1 MFEIPDE
8 RLPPGFAETVEE
20 PPPDPVEARPAATVI
35 LLRDGADGPETL
47 LMHRHRKS
55 GFVPGAWVFPGGR
68 VDPGDGAPALR
79 ERCRGLPENATP
91 DPSFWM
97 AAIREAFEET
107 GVLLAR
113 TAGAAG
119 DGTAEDGADG
129 SGADGNGAGEWV
141 PDASSEPRV
150 ETVRRALMDDEAV
163 LMDVVERLGVEL
175 DARPLVHAAHWVTPV
190 VEARRYDTHFFVA
203 AVPDGRTARPDP
215 REMVDAVWLT
225 PRAALERFEAG
236 TLPMVFPTVKTLE
249 SLAGYGSLAAV
260 LDAYRGRP
268 VERILPRL
276 VRTRS
281 GVGIVVDG

>member
-1 MFEIPDE
+1 MFEIPEE

-47 LMHRHRKS
+47 LMHRHRTS

-79 ERCRGLPENATP
+79 ERCRGLPADPTP
-91 DPSFWM
+91 GPSFWM

-113 TAGAAG
+113 TAG
-119 DGTAEDGADG
+119 DD
-129 SGADGNGAGEWV
+129 AGEWV
-141 PDASSEPRV
+141 ADASSDPRV
-150 ETVRRALMDDEAV
+150 ETVRRALMDDEAT

-203 AVPDGRTARPDP
+203 AVPDARTARPDP
-215 REMVDAVWLT
+215 REMIDAAWLT

>member
-1 MFEIPDE
+1 MFEIPEE
-8 RLPPGFAETVEE
+8 RLPPGFAQTVEE

-35 LLRDGADGPETL
+35 LLRDGAYGLETL

-68 VDPGDGAPALR
+68 VDPGDGAQALR
-79 ERCRGLPENATP
+79 ERCRGLPEDATP
-91 DPSFWM
+91 DRSFWM

-113 TAGAAG
+113 TGGDGEAGAAG
-119 DGTAEDGADG
+119 DD
-129 SGADGNGAGEWV
+129 AGEWV
-141 PDASSEPRV
+141 ADASSDPRV
-150 ETVRRALMDDEAV
+150 ETVRRALMDDEAT
-163 LMDVVERLGVEL
+163 LMDVVERLDVEL

-249 SLAGYGSLAAV
+249 SLAGYGSLDVV

-268 VERILPRL
+268 VERVLPRL